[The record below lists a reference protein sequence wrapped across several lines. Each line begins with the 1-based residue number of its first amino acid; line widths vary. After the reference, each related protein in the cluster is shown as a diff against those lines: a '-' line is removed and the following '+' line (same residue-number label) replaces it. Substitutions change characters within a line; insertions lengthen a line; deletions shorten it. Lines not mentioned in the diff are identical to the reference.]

1 MDLRTVPSL
10 DRQRP
15 DIDPDAPLLT
25 EDPME
30 PLSRLAIIAEDAP
43 HPGWLKRISGGVRAV
58 DADVVARLVASTEAR
73 IREERAHEAA
83 RSVPTVGHFV
93 GVAIYWMAT
102 AVYLGD
108 HSGPASTAER
118 WDPRTRGEHLHSRE
132 VVQVLIDQRD
142 DHGVDRALGVANGA
156 AGQVEWFVA
165 RASIAEVLGSSIY
178 VSGLGLEDMA
188 RLGGGGR

>member
-1 MDLRTVPSL
+1 MRDLRTVPAL

-73 IREERAHEAA
+73 IRE
-83 RSVPTVGHFV
+83 
-93 GVAIYWMAT
+93 
-102 AVYLGD
+102 
-108 HSGPASTAER
+108 ASTAER

-142 DHGVDRALGVANGA
+142 DHGVYCAQGVANGA